1 MLTSL
6 IVATS
11 LQFFTVTH
19 HELPWGLAQG
29 LSETG
34 VTYQLDSH
42 YEVGDTVLVLYNND
56 DIVYEKKFDLLSVGV
71 K

>member
-1 MLTSL
+1 MA
-6 IVATS
+6 VS

-19 HELPWGLAQG
+19 YEPRWDLAQG
-29 LSETG
+29 ISGTG

-56 DIVYEKKFDLLSVGV
+56 DIVFEKKFDLLSKGV
-71 K
+71 N

>member
-1 MLTSL
+1 MLT
-6 IVATS
+6 ATILAVS
-11 LQFFTVTH
+11 MQFFTITH
-19 HELPWGLAQG
+19 HDPQFDLAQG

-56 DIVYEKKFDLLSVGV
+56 DIVYEKKFDLLSKGV